1 MNKLIA
7 GFSRRLLALLGIGVV
22 AGSCIPMC
30 MYGCPHSDYRVS
42 GKVTD
47 KDGKPIEGISVR
59 QYQSSGPT
67 EDGTAILDGW
77 ESEELTTTLSDGTF
91 LIERELTSF
100 GGDEEL
106 IFRDIDGEANGGE
119 FEDKPVKI
127 TPKQVKKGDGSWYGG
142 SYEAKDVNVVLEIK
156 K

>member
-1 MNKLIA
+1 MNKLVV
-7 GFSRRLLALLGIGVV
+7 GLSRRMLALLGIGVV
-22 AGSCIPMC
+22 AGSCIPLC
-30 MYGCPHSDYRVS
+30 MYGCPHADYKVS

-91 LIERELTSF
+91 LIDRELTSF

-106 IFRDIDGEANGGE
+106 MFRDVDGPENGGE
-119 FEDKPVKI
+119 FVDKAVKV
-127 TPKQVKKGDGSWYGG
+127 TVKQVKKGDGSWYGG
-142 SYEAKDVNVVLEIK
+142 MYEAKDVNVVLEIK